1 VENESNQLEQEQIIG
16 RRAEN
21 AYNLFIKAFVEQKKN
36 QLIESFLECPISNV
50 DLILEIK
57 RTMYVLDNLNME
69 VNSIIQTGKMA
80 SRSLN
85 NEPMEKH

>member
-1 VENESNQLEQEQIIG
+1 VENEADQLEQEQIIG

-21 AYNLFIKAFVEQKKN
+21 AYNLFIEAFVEQKKN

-57 RTMYVLDNLNME
+57 RTVYVLDTLNTE
-69 VNSIIQTGKMA
+69 INTIIQTGKMA
-80 SRSLN
+80 SQSLN
-85 NEPMEKH
+85 QRPMEKH